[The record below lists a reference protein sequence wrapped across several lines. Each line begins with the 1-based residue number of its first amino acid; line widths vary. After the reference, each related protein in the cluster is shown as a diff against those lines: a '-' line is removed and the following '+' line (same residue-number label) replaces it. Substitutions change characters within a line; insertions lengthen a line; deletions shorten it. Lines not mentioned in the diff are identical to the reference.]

1 MFTFLDLRDEPS
13 SQYLSLESQ
22 LSNILDSFALTSG
35 KLNPNAEQAQ
45 DLIANHLRKK
55 PLEKTTIISQISM
68 IAMML
73 TEFATSQFMFAT
85 LTREDQAILLKNNI
99 PLYLQYIMARYFHA
113 DTGMEQLT
121 WMLEGQVAID
131 SIEDV
136 TNLSRIS
143 FTEYN
148 TTVNWIMSADKANIY
163 YHCAENIGIFY
174 PFPPYCNG
182 LIANLLLYHT
192 TDSMVK
198 SLKDPKRI
206 SCIFQD
212 AKDLVK
218 LGYEH
223 LDRNLSMEV
232 SSNIGPLICTLIKMK
247 SIFDTCNIPSDGHE
261 LERAFPKML
270 PVNYTKTEE
279 AWLKNQFRQ
288 IQNEFLSVIP
298 PKHYLEELIG
308 LLATGMVVSE
318 SHVSVWME
326 ITSERVRRVLKIYPE
341 FSCLS
346 DSDQEALWN
355 KNHKSARALG
365 VTQLNF
371 AKNGKEQL
379 KCILGYLSKNN
390 NDWEGEFKSVV
401 NLESLKK
408 AYLHDENV
416 NHGRLDH
423 GSAKYMMEMTKEIA
437 DMVSNDQLFQLFLI
451 LTLLDTEGLPN
462 LKSYSQVF
470 RMRQIYL
477 KLFQRKLMAAGCSFI
492 DYARFKKTLKKI
504 KIFAAIL
511 DDVFATSKYV

>member
-1 MFTFLDLRDEPS
+1 
-13 SQYLSLESQ
+13 
-22 LSNILDSFALTSG
+22 
-35 KLNPNAEQAQ
+35 
-45 DLIANHLRKK
+45 
-55 PLEKTTIISQISM
+55 
-68 IAMML
+68 MMM
-73 TEFATSQFMFAT
+73 TEFATSQFLFTT
-85 LTREDQAILLKNNI
+85 LTREDQEILLKNNI

-113 DTGMEQLT
+113 DTGMDQLT

-143 FTEYN
+143 FNEYN
-148 TTVNWIMSADKANIY
+148 TTVNWILSADKANVY
-163 YHCAENIGIFY
+163 YHCAENIGVFY

-192 TDSMVK
+192 NESMVEC
-198 SLKDPKRI
+198 LKEAKRI
-206 SCIFQD
+206 SCIFKD

-232 SSNIGPLICTLIKMK
+232 SSNIGPLISTLVKMK

-261 LERAFPKML
+261 LERAFPKVL
-270 PVNYTKTEE
+270 PISYTKTEE
-279 AWLKNQFRQ
+279 AWLKNQFSQ
-288 IQNEFLSVIP
+288 IQTEFLSVIP
-298 PKHYLEELIG
+298 PKPYLEELIA
-308 LLATGMVVSE
+308 LLSTQMRVSE

-326 ITSERVRRVLKIYPE
+326 MTSERVRRVLKIHPE

-346 DSDQEALWN
+346 DCDQEALWN

-365 VTQLNF
+365 VAQLHVV
-371 AKNGKEQL
+371 KSGKDQL
-379 KCILGYLSKNN
+379 KSVLGYLNKNDR
-390 NDWEGEFKSVV
+390 DWESEFKSII
-401 NLESLKK
+401 NLESLQK
-408 AYLHDENV
+408 AFLHDDNV
-416 NHGRLDH
+416 NHGRMDH
-423 GSAKYMMEMTKEIA
+423 GSAKYMFEMTKEIA
-437 DMVSNDQLFQLFLI
+437 DMVSNEQLFQLLLI

-462 LKSYSQVF
+462 LKSYSQVS

-477 KLFQRKLMAAGCSFI
+477 KLFQRKLIAAGCSFI

-511 DDVFATSKYV
+511 EDVFASSKYV